1 MLRIIFLLLITSA
14 SFGQVLQETNGSR
27 ADNRNVFKLGFRLPQ
42 VCWVTGNPNLLNY
55 SAFMSKGAMVYD
67 TCAGKI
73 KRWSGS
79 AWISVAD
86 SMATGD
92 TTGLGA
98 LYIRNTTTHENKR
111 FSVQSGRLD
120 SILAPSSAGL
130 SLYSNSGTQVGLF
143 GAGGGSGATF
153 YGGVN
158 IDGTTRLN
166 TGLTGV
172 LVGTSG
178 TVSATANRMVSTFAK
193 NASRD
198 SAILTLADGTRLA
211 VRDSVGGGIPSDSFA
226 VRKSGPNLIHIIS
239 HNSGYNSTT
248 VGSSELANRR
258 DSANLFLGLRAGQ
271 NGTTGY
277 QNIGIGRAA
286 LKSTTTSNV
295 NIAIG
300 DSAMAN
306 GVGTG
311 TGFNTAIGYRSLV
324 SNTSGVGNIGLGYNT
339 LVANTTGSSNIA
351 IGGDA
356 LAASTTAS
364 SEIAIGFGALDAK
377 TTASSGPDIAI
388 GGNALGAILGGGTGN
403 NIAIGT
409 NTMAFSNTN
418 SKAYNIAMGDLSLN
432 RLQSGTYNIGIGSV
446 TLQQLTTGTNN
457 VHIGTGTFNT
467 GPTTGSYNIM
477 IGGSGGGDARLPN
490 NTGTIYIGGA
500 NVGAFTL
507 GSETTTIGYRA
518 NRNTGAQ
525 STAIGYNALYTAAT
539 PINDVGSVAVG
550 FNAGSAT
557 AGAAVNDRDYG
568 VYIGH
573 SAASNGSGTTYTGQE
588 LIAIGYQSAQQQS
601 AGDYNIAIGRV
612 NLSSLTGSNQLA
624 IGGNGIGW
632 IRQDVSG
639 SLRRTLINATT
650 SNVTTFTAS
659 AALEVNGIAGGFLQ
673 PRMITSDRNAIA
685 SPASGLE
692 VTNTSLQN
700 HPNFYNGTAWLGTN
714 QQVGN
719 EAITG
724 NKTITATTGTHLH
737 MIDATSGNVTITLPT
752 MAAGYVGVEYQF
764 IRTDGSANTVTI
776 QRAGSNTIN
785 NAATTFT
792 IAQFERAYVIGVNNS
807 NTFTWHAGKLTNY

>member
-1 MLRIIFLLLITSA
+1 MYRIIFLLLITSA

-79 AWISVAD
+79 AWISIQD
-86 SMATGD
+86 ST
-92 TTGLGA
+92 
-98 LYIRNTTTHENKR
+98 
-111 FSVQSGRLD
+111 
-120 SILAPSSAGL
+120 
-130 SLYSNSGTQVGLF
+130 
-143 GAGGGSGATF
+143 AGGGSGDYVDTIYRKAGQDSIF
-153 YGGVN
+153 YTINGG
-158 IDGTTRLN
+158 TER
-166 TGLTGV
+166 
-172 LVGTSG
+172 
-178 TVSATANRMVSTFAK
+178 
-193 NASRD
+193 
-198 SAILTLADGTRLA
+198 A
-211 VRDSVGGGIPSDSFA
+211 VKDSVGSGGGGGVTSDSLA

-248 VGSSELANRR
+248 VGSSGLANRR

-324 SNTSGVGNIGLGYNT
+324 ANTSGVGNIGLGYNT
-339 LVANTTGSSNIA
+339 LAANTTGSFNIA

-356 LAASTTAS
+356 LAA
-364 SEIAIGFGALDAK
+364 K
-377 TTASSGPDIAI
+377 TTASTGPDIAI
-388 GGNALGAILGGGTGN
+388 GSNALGAILGGGTGS

-409 NTMAFSNTN
+409 NALAGNNTN
-418 SKAYNIAMGDLSLN
+418 SKSYNIGIGDLSLN
-432 RLQSGTYNIGIGSV
+432 KLTSGTYNVGVGSV

-457 VHIGTGTFNT
+457 IHVGAGTFNT

-477 IGGSGGGDARLPN
+477 IGGSSGGDARLPN
-490 NTGTIYIGGA
+490 NTGTIFIGGA
-500 NVGAFTL
+500 NLGAYTL
-507 GSETTTIGYRA
+507 GAETTTIGYRA

-525 STAIGYNALYTAAT
+525 STAVGYNALHTAPSAS
-539 PINDVGSVAVG
+539 IANDIGSVAVG
-550 FNAGSAT
+550 YNAGSAT
-557 AGAAVNDRDYG
+557 VGAAVNDRDYG

-612 NLSSLTGSNQLA
+612 NLASLTGSNQLA
-624 IGGNGIGW
+624 IGGNGVGW

-650 SNVTTFTAS
+650 SNVTTFTSS
-659 AALEVNGIAGGFLQ
+659 AALEVNGIAGGFLP
-673 PRMITSDRNAIA
+673 PRLTTGERNAIA
-685 SPASGLE
+685 SPAAGLSVYNSSLATNDVYTTAWYQQPNGLTGSGTLDFPSTGAHSSSDLTITVTGAADGDIVILGVPNVS
-692 VTNTSLQN
+692 VTNESN
-700 HPNFYNGTAWLGTN
+700 YSAW
-714 QQVGN
+714 VS
-719 EAITG
+719 A
-724 NKTITATTGTHLH
+724 
-737 MIDATSGNVTITLPT
+737 
-752 MAAGYVGVEYQF
+752 
-764 IRTDGSANTVTI
+764 ANTVTV
-776 QRAGSNTIN
+776 RYNHYGSGTN
-785 NAATTFT
+785 NPASGTFKV
-792 IAQFERAYVIGVNNS
+792 YVIKN
-807 NTFTWHAGKLTNY
+807 

>member
-143 GAGGGSGATF
+143 GAGGGAGATF

-172 LVGTSG
+172 LIGTSG
-178 TVSATANRMVSTFAK
+178 TVSATPNKMVSTFDK
-193 NASRD
+193 NATRD

-211 VRDSVGGGIPSDSFA
+211 VRDSVGGGPTGSGASGRATFWTGASTLSSDAAFLWDNTNKRLSVGITGTTLSQIMAESSTSYAFVATRSTLATSESGFFAANDQSFSTA
-226 VRKSGPNLIHIIS
+226 LGSFTVYGSNYSAAQSHLRNQVAFGSRQGLLFLSDNTTSTGGTSPIDFYPGGSSQSQRFIRLKSFGMAM
-239 HNSGYNSTT
+239 NSAGTTADPVASAILDMNSTT
-248 VGSSELANRR
+248 
-258 DSANLFLGLRAGQ
+258 
-271 NGTTGY
+271 
-277 QNIGIGRAA
+277 
-286 LKSTTTSNV
+286 K
-295 NIAIG
+295 
-300 DSAMAN
+300 
-306 GVGTG
+306 GVLPP
-311 TGFNTAIGYRSLV
+311 RQ
-324 SNTSGVGNIGLGYNT
+324 
-339 LVANTTGSSNIA
+339 
-351 IGGDA
+351 
-356 LAASTTAS
+356 TTA
-364 SEIAIGFGALDAK
+364 
-377 TTASSGPDIAI
+377 
-388 GGNALGAILGGGTGN
+388 
-403 NIAIGT
+403 
-409 NTMAFSNTN
+409 
-418 SKAYNIAMGDLSLN
+418 
-432 RLQSGTYNIGIGSV
+432 Q
-446 TLQQLTTGTNN
+446 
-457 VHIGTGTFNT
+457 
-467 GPTTGSYNIM
+467 
-477 IGGSGGGDARLPN
+477 
-490 NTGTIYIGGA
+490 
-500 NVGAFTL
+500 
-507 GSETTTIGYRA
+507 
-518 NRNTGAQ
+518 
-525 STAIGYNALYTAAT
+525 
-539 PINDVGSVAVG
+539 
-550 FNAGSAT
+550 
-557 AGAAVNDRDYG
+557 
-568 VYIGH
+568 
-573 SAASNGSGTTYTGQE
+573 
-588 LIAIGYQSAQQQS
+588 
-601 AGDYNIAIGRV
+601 
-612 NLSSLTGSNQLA
+612 
-624 IGGNGIGW
+624 
-632 IRQDVSG
+632 
-639 SLRRTLINATT
+639 
-650 SNVTTFTAS
+650 
-659 AALEVNGIAGGFLQ
+659 
-673 PRMITSDRNAIA
+673 RNAIA

-724 NKTITATTGTHLH
+724 NKTIAATTGTHLH

-785 NAATTFT
+785 NAATSFT

-807 NTFTWHAGKLTNY
+807 NTFSWHAGKFTNY

>member
-27 ADNRNVFKLGFRLPQ
+27 AENRIVHKLGFRLPQ

-98 LYIRNTTTHENKR
+98 LYIRNTTTHEDKR

-120 SILAPSSAGL
+120 SILAASSAGL
-130 SLYSNSGTQVGLF
+130 SMYSNSGTQVGLF

-172 LVGTSG
+172 LIGTSG
-178 TVSATANRMVSTFAK
+178 TVSATANKMVSTFAK
-193 NASRD
+193 NATRD

-211 VRDSVGGGIPSDSFA
+211 VRDSVGGGGGTPGGGTYSIQYNRAGAFA
-226 VRKSGPNLIHIIS
+226 GNSNFVYDTVNAKVGIGTASPAAVLSINSNLALGL
-239 HNSGYNSTT
+239 NSGISVTNTFSGTSAYATLNLYNNNSDLSQIFLTSTAFTPALSIRAAGTGWTNNGAGGLSFLANNDNANSVITFSTGTAATERMRVNSTGAQIT
-248 VGSSELANRR
+248 GGLSARTGALTATAAADELLSLKGAATHTGTFLSLKSSTNAEFAFFK
-258 DSANLFLGLRAGQ
+258 A
-271 NGTTGY
+271 NGTS
-277 QNIGIGRAA
+277 
-286 LKSTTTSNV
+286 STPNW
-295 NIAIG
+295 
-300 DSAMAN
+300 
-306 GVGTG
+306 
-311 TGFNTAIGYRSLV
+311 Y
-324 SNTSGVGNIGLGYNT
+324 
-339 LVANTTGSSNIA
+339 
-351 IGGDA
+351 IGGSLNNVADPSNSA
-356 LAASTTAS
+356 ISAGAFIAYNASTTNFYGTGVAAIRS
-364 SEIAIGFGALDAK
+364 SKYDVWFQTGSVNGGGYRFYTEGTNERLTIF
-377 TTASSGPDIAI
+377 S
-388 GGNALGAILGGGTGN
+388 GGNVGV
-403 NIAIGT
+403 
-409 NTMAFSNTN
+409 N
-418 SKAYNIAMGDLSLN
+418 S
-432 RLQSGTYNIGIGSV
+432 GSTDVASAQLHV
-446 TLQQLTTGTNN
+446 TSTTKG
-457 VHIGTGTFNT
+457 F
-467 GPTTGSYNIM
+467 
-477 IGGSGGGDARLPN
+477 LPP
-490 NTGTIYIGGA
+490 
-500 NVGAFTL
+500 
-507 GSETTTIGYRA
+507 RM
-518 NRNTGAQ
+518 
-525 STAIGYNALYTAAT
+525 
-539 PINDVGSVAVG
+539 
-550 FNAGSAT
+550 NAG
-557 AGAAVNDRDYG
+557 
-568 VYIGH
+568 
-573 SAASNGSGTTYTGQE
+573 Q
-588 LIAIGYQSAQQQS
+588 
-601 AGDYNIAIGRV
+601 
-612 NLSSLTGSNQLA
+612 
-624 IGGNGIGW
+624 
-632 IRQDVSG
+632 
-639 SLRRTLINATT
+639 
-650 SNVTTFTAS
+650 
-659 AALEVNGIAGGFLQ
+659 
-673 PRMITSDRNAIA
+673 RNAIA

-724 NKTITATTGTHLH
+724 NKTIAATTGTHLH

-785 NAATTFT
+785 NAATSFT